1 MKNITIFST
10 LYLGLIDEQYYPEIL
25 NYDWNSINFFKELIV
40 YQNNLINKKKKIFRF
55 NYTSKLLKELE
66 LLRILGILKSYHRNR
81 IWKLENFLDKT
92 YNLNKL
98 IARINRSEEY
108 FLLSLRSI
116 LISHGNYLINDFNFR
131 PQIYKKIKM
140 NININKINENHNLI
154 RYEGFL
160 FFRLFAMVKSCFITS
175 LDQMFIIKLITNLTF
190 CMNYHSLAYLI
201 YSKILCLV

>member
-25 NYDWNSINFFKELIV
+25 NYDWNSINFFKKLIV

-108 FLLSLRSI
+108 FLLSLRSV

>member
-108 FLLSLRSI
+108 FLLSLRSV

>member
-1 MKNITIFST
+1 MKNITIYST
-10 LYLGLIDEQYYPEIL
+10 LYLGLIDEQYYPEVL
-25 NYDWNSINFFKELIV
+25 NYDWNSINFFKELV
-40 YQNNLINKKKKIFRF
+40 MYQNNLINITKKIFRF

-108 FLLSLRSI
+108 FLLSLRSV
-116 LISHGNYLINDFNFR
+116 LISHRNYLINDFNFR
-131 PQIYKKIKM
+131 LPIYKKTS
-140 NININKINENHNLI
+140 INKINENHKLI
-154 RYEGFL
+154 RHGGFL
-160 FFRLFAMVKSCFITS
+160 FFRLFATVKSCFITS
-175 LDQMFIIKLITNLTF
+175 IDTMFIIKLITNLTF
-190 CMNYHSLAYLI
+190 CMNYHSLTYLI

>member
-108 FLLSLRSI
+108 FLLSLRSV

-140 NININKINENHNLI
+140 NISINKINENHNLI